1 MKNYFTILQVS
12 PGASLD
18 EIRTSYR
25 ALSKKYH
32 PDVNKSPD
40 AHDRFCEIT
49 EAYDFLIQHWKEF
62 SQHQMTEKDLENH
75 YRNYQHAD
83 TYQKFRHEARERAR
97 KQAKMRYDKFKKQHE
112 AFQESG
118 INDIGLIFIILFRI
132 FSVPLFMFFF
142 LTPLITTLFVHWS
155 WIFTVLFMWPFA
167 IGLAWHYHDKRKN
180 YFFPG
185 TFYYSFERIKHLFT
199 DLHQT
204 SVNCFYAKNRKA
216 DSRPYKLELLKLK
229 DVKFKTSGFRQH
241 NVNYI
246 NQSHT
251 ILIPRSRKAF
261 IIHSICIILKVST
274 LLGSIIFLNISSAI
288 WRVIIGFLTGAFLT
302 RLLLI
307 LSQTKSNVTYL
318 YNYGL
323 LIRTMLWLATI
334 ILASRFYLHPFDIQ
348 TSDIIYFIITAILI
362 SDAFIMQLLNLIL
375 HDGASIPFINQYYET
390 TLKFKEGY
398 TAYNDVPVI
407 SIIYPIFRW
416 IFG

>member
-1 MKNYFTILQVS
+1 MKNYFSILQVS
-12 PGASLD
+12 NGASLD

-49 EAYDFLIQHWKEF
+49 EAYDFLMHHWQEF
-62 SQHQMTEKDLENH
+62 SRHQMTEKDLGNH
-75 YRNYQHAD
+75 YRNYQQAD
-83 TYQKFRHEARERAR
+83 VYEKFRYEARERAKR
-97 KQAKMRYDKFKKQHE
+97 QAKMRYDKFRKQHE

-118 INDIGLIFIILFRI
+118 INDIGLILTIFFRFI
-132 FSVPLFMFFF
+132 SVPLFLFFF
-142 LTPLITTLFVHWS
+142 LAPLIATFFIHWS
-155 WIFTVLFMWPFA
+155 WIFTILFMWPFA
-167 IGLAWHYHDKRKN
+167 IGLAWHYHDKRKK

-185 TFYYSFERIKHLFT
+185 TFYYNFNRVKHLFT
-199 DLHQT
+199 DLHLT
-204 SVNCFYAKNRKA
+204 SVRCSYSKNRLA

-261 IIHSICIILKVST
+261 IIHSICIILKVFS
-274 LLGSIIFLNISSAI
+274 LIGSIFFLNITSMV
-288 WRVIIGFLTGAFLT
+288 WRVIIGFLIGAFLT

-307 LSQTKSNVTYL
+307 LSRTKSNITYL

-323 LIRTMLWLATI
+323 LIRLIMWMTAI
-334 ILASRFYLHPFDIQ
+334 ILASRFYLNPFDIQ
-348 TSDIIYFIITAILI
+348 TSDIIYFIVTVILI
-362 SDAFIMQLLNLIL
+362 SDAFIMQLLNLLL
-375 HDGASIPFINQYYET
+375 HDGASVPFINQYYET

-398 TAYNDVPVI
+398 TVYNDVPVI